1 MIPLGIP
8 VSLKYSKKY
17 DCNHIRKELNL
28 KENER
33 YILIMS
39 GSMGFGNL
47 EDMIKKLLEEFTDIN
62 FIVCCGNNKKMQE
75 KIEKIK
81 SNRITILGFSKELEK
96 YMAISEVVLTKPGG
110 LTTTEIATIRRPFI
124 HTMPIPGCENYN
136 ADFFST
142 RKMSLQSKNEEEIIN
157 NLKILLND
165 KIMQNELMKNQEK
178 YINQNSCN
186 NLADLVIEK
195 MNAIME

>member
-1 MIPLGIP
+1 
-8 VSLKYSKKY
+8 
-17 DCNHIRKELNL
+17 
-28 KENER
+28 
-33 YILIMS
+33 
-39 GSMGFGNL
+39 
-47 EDMIKKLLEEFTDIN
+47 
-62 FIVCCGNNKKMQE
+62 
-75 KIEKIK
+75 
-81 SNRITILGFSKELEK
+81 
-96 YMAISEVVLTKPGG
+96 MAISEVVLTKPGG

-142 RKMSLQSKNEEEIIN
+142 RKMSLQSKNEEEIIK

-178 YINQNSCN
+178 
-186 NLADLVIEK
+186 